1 MVDALREA
9 TRALR
14 PGGALIDLRPDSAHP
29 PRVLRGRADKGGLYE
44 YPAAIADNHHA
55 DRAVA
60 RLVREGLLR
69 KLRGGFFWYE
79 VRYADLAGLERFVS
93 GSGRI
98 GGFTRGTRAALRED
112 RDRPVVMRRAL
123 AYGIY
128 QQRQPLSAAAASH
141 AASTPSRIRGHT

>member
-1 MVDALREA
+1 MVDALHEA

-14 PGGALIDLRPDSAHP
+14 PAGTLIDLRPDSAHP
-29 PRVLRGRADKGGLYE
+29 PRVVRGRTEIGGLYE
-44 YPAAIADNHHA
+44 YPSAIADNHHS

-69 KLRGGFFWYE
+69 KLREGFFWYE
-79 VRYADLAGLERFVS
+79 VRYPDLAGLERFVS

-98 GGFTRGTRAALRED
+98 GGFTRGTHAALRSAPE
-112 RDRPVVMRRAL
+112 RPVVMRRAL

-128 QQRQPLSAAAASH
+128 EKR
-141 AASTPSRIRGHT
+141 